1 MGSRLE
7 RDAQQHL
14 PARPGPALANCL
26 AASASEEDFLETE
39 KILLECR
46 ADPTTGLYAFTD
58 FIAVLPRL
66 IASYGV
72 EVGRS
77 GGVGLAIG
85 DVDGLKGLIE
95 APPDPV
101 SGLSGHIR
109 GNHFMSALGD
119 VIADFAQQLGSY
131 RAAIAT
137 FGGDEVILAMPAPCP
152 MSFATFISGMRES
165 CCRIMPVSISF
176 MWTWVR
182 TGGDGERS
190 PVNRD
195 YHAVLMALDRALVQR
210 KLARKLGSKRSFC
223 ESCDPMPFMQEG
235 APKV

>member
-7 RDAQQHL
+7 RSTQQR
-14 PARPGPALANCL
+14 PETRPGTALANCL
-26 AASASEEDFLETE
+26 IGSASEEDLLETE

-46 ADPTTGLYAFTD
+46 TDPTTGLYAFTD

-77 GGVGLAIG
+77 GGVGLAVG
-85 DVDGLKGLIE
+85 DVDGLKSLIE

-109 GNHFMSALGD
+109 GNHFMSTLGG
-119 VIADFAQQLGSY
+119 VIADFARQLDSHRVG
-131 RAAIAT
+131 IAT
-137 FGGDEVILAMPAPCP
+137 FGGDEIILAMPAPCP
-152 MSFATFISGMRES
+152 MSFATFICGMRES
-165 CCRIMPVSISF
+165 CSRTLPLTISF
-176 MWTWVR
+176 MWTWIPSAEDR
-182 TGGDGERS
+182 ERL
-190 PVNRD
+190 PGNRD
-195 YHAVLMALDRALVQR
+195 YYAVLMALDRALVQR

-223 ESCDPMPFMQEG
+223 ESCDTMPFMQEG
-235 APKV
+235 GPKA